1 MFLRRFLLKVKGFSI
16 IMIINN
22 YVYRDLI
29 RIYVKVIGLFRR
41 RMRVF
46 LKKDF
51 GWVFFRGVSTFTLFI
66 YLGFFFSIL
75 YN

>member
-51 GWVFFRGVSTFTLFI
+51 GWVFFRGVSMFMLFI